1 MFETPRQIGSAVGG
15 DGNVAVGVMPLAQ
28 PDFGKIGSALWRGR
42 ATILLTTIAALAVA
56 ALFIVLAPREYT
68 AATQILIDPT
78 DLRAV
83 GNETQPTQMS
93 DAAAM
98 QIESQVNVLTSDSVL
113 RRVVASEDLEHDPEF
128 VRGPSLLAVLMGGNA
143 FPGGRELAALNELKR
158 RIKVTRDPR
167 TFVVEVDV
175 TSRDPYKAVRIAN
188 AIAQSYLTEQTQVR
202 ANAARQVSQSLSG
215 RLQELKD
222 KVRGAEEKVE
232 EYKARNNLVTANGQL
247 VNDQQLTDMN
257 NQLSAARVRTA
268 DAKALLDQIEQ
279 VQRKKDDNGAFPA
292 ALQSPTIAALRSQYA
307 EVMRREAEQ
316 TATLGALHPAVI
328 DIKAQAERLHGMIDT
343 EIDRAAAA
351 ARTDYESAKA
361 SEQTLSNNYAALKQ
375 TAVDNGEAMV
385 GLRELERDAQAS
397 RDIYQAFLVRA
408 QETGAQEQVDTKNIR
423 VLSKA
428 DLPQKRSSPPPSLL
442 VALGAMMLGAAAG
455 TGIVLVRP
463 TETGARPV
471 QIGARPAETGGTLR
485 RALAAIGLQPETAA
499 GIAVLAVLPATDV
512 SFALEAADDPASP
525 LAKAMRRVY
534 DELRAR
540 EGRAGNLSVLI
551 VAADDKDEAAMVALM
566 LAAVTATTQRVL
578 LIDADLQ
585 RSTLS
590 ALDAEDGDAGLV
602 DVAVGRRTL
611 ADAIKVDRDTNIGL
625 LAFVAPGSRRDRRVY
640 DGDIKRAFAQTKR
653 YDMTIVSALDD
664 ADPSLDFFAG
674 LVDHILLVDDAATF
688 DQAAVARF
696 VARLDIDPD
705 KVRGAVLTGAPAA

>member
-1 MFETPRQIGSAVGG
+1 MFETPRQIRSAVVGN
-15 DGNVAVGVMPLAQ
+15 GNVAVGATPLAQ
-28 PDFGKIGSALWRGR
+28 PDFGKIGAAIWRGR
-42 ATILLTTIAALAVA
+42 ATILLTTIAALALA

-93 DAAAM
+93 DAADM
-98 QIESQVNVLTSDSVL
+98 QLASQVNVLTSDAVL
-113 RRVVASEDLEHDPEF
+113 GRVVASENLEHDPEF
-128 VRGPSLLAVLMGGNA
+128 VRPPSFLTVLLGKAAV
-143 FPGGRELAALNELKR
+143 PGGRKLAALDELKR

-188 AIAQSYLTEQTQVR
+188 AVAQSYLTEQTQVR

-215 RLQELKD
+215 RLQDLKQ
-222 KVRGAEEKVE
+222 KVRDAEKKAED
-232 EYKARNNLVTANGQL
+232 YKARNNLVTANGQL
-247 VNDQQLTDMN
+247 VTDQQLTDMN
-257 NQLSAARVRTA
+257 NQLAVARARTA
-268 DAKALLDQIEQ
+268 DAKALLDQIQQ

-328 DIKAQAERLHGMIDT
+328 DIKAQAERLHDMIDT

-351 ARTDYESAKA
+351 ARTEYETAKA
-361 SEQTLSNNYAALKQ
+361 SEQTLTGNYAALKQ
-375 TAVDNGEAMV
+375 TAMDNSQAMV
-385 GLRELERDAQAS
+385 GLRELDRDAQAS

-423 VLSKA
+423 VLSQA

-442 VALGAMMLGAAAG
+442 LALGALMFGAAAG

-463 TETGARPV
+463 AETGAPQSER
-471 QIGARPAETGGTLR
+471 GGTLR
-485 RALAAIGLQPETAA
+485 RALAVIGRRPDADA
-499 GIAVLAVLPATDV
+499 MPVLAVLPATDV
-512 SFALEAADDPASP
+512 SFGLEAADDPASP

-534 DELRAR
+534 DELRS
-540 EGRAGNLSVLI
+540 GQGKAGNLSVLI
-551 VAADDKDEAAMVALM
+551 VAADDKDEAATVALM
-566 LAAVTATTQRVL
+566 LAAVAATTQRVL
-578 LIDADLQ
+578 LLDADLQ
-585 RSTLS
+585 RRTLS
-590 ALDAEDGDAGLV
+590 ALDAEGGEAGLV
-602 DVAVGRRTL
+602 DVAIGRRTL
-611 ADAIKVDRDTNIGL
+611 ADAITVDRETNIGL

-640 DGDIKRAFAQTKR
+640 DSDIKRAFAQTRR
-653 YDMTIVSALDD
+653 YDLTVVSALDD
-664 ADPSLDFFAG
+664 ADPSLRFFAG
-674 LVDHILLVDDAATF
+674 LVDHVLLVDDAATF
-688 DQAAVARF
+688 QQAAAERF
-696 VARLDIDPD
+696 VARLGIDAD
-705 KVRGAVLTGAPAA
+705 KVRGVVLTGAATA

>member
-1 MFETPRQIGSAVGG
+1 MFETPRQIGSAVVGHG
-15 DGNVAVGVMPLAQ
+15 SVAVGATPLAQ
-28 PDFGKIGSALWRGR
+28 PDLGKIGSALWRGR
-42 ATILLTTIAALAVA
+42 ATILLTTIAALALA

-98 QIESQVNVLTSDSVL
+98 QIESQVSVLTSDAVL
-113 RRVVASEDLEHDPEF
+113 GRVVDSEDLKHDPEF
-128 VRGPSLLAVLMGGNA
+128 VRPPSFLTVLMGKNA
-143 FPGGRELAALNELKR
+143 VPGGRELAALNELKR

-188 AIAQSYLTEQTQVR
+188 AVAQSYLTEQTQVR

-215 RLQELKD
+215 RLQELKQ
-222 KVRGAEEKVE
+222 KVRDAEEKAE
-232 EYKARNNLVTANGQL
+232 DYKARNNLVTANGQL
-247 VNDQQLTDMN
+247 VTDQQLTDMN
-257 NQLSAARVRTA
+257 NQLAVAGARTA

-279 VQRKKDDNGAFPA
+279 VQRKRDDNGAFPA

-351 ARTDYESAKA
+351 ARTDYETAKA
-361 SEQTLSNNYAALKQ
+361 SEQTLTGNYATLKQ
-375 TAVDNGEAMV
+375 TAMGNSQAMV
-385 GLRELERDAQAS
+385 GLRELDRDAQAS

-423 VLSKA
+423 VLSRA

-442 VALGAMMLGAAAG
+442 LALGALMFGAAAG
-455 TGIVLVRP
+455 TGIVM
-463 TETGARPV
+463 T
-471 QIGARPAETGGTLR
+471 RPAESVAPQPEGGGKLR
-485 RALAAIGLQPETAA
+485 RALAVIGLGPETAA
-499 GIAVLAVLPATDV
+499 GIPVLAVLPATDV
-512 SFALEAADDPASP
+512 AFGLEAADDPASP
-525 LAKAMRRVY
+525 LAKSMRRVY
-534 DELRAR
+534 DELRS
-540 EGRAGNLSVLI
+540 GQSKAGNLSVLI
-551 VAADDKDEAAMVALM
+551 VAADDKDEAATVALI
-566 LAAVTATTQRVL
+566 LAAVAATTRRVL
-578 LIDADLQ
+578 LLDADLQ
-585 RSTLS
+585 RRTLS
-590 ALDAEDGDAGLV
+590 ALDAEGGDAGLV

-611 ADAIKVDRDTNIGL
+611 ADAITIDRDTNIGL

-640 DGDIKRAFAQTKR
+640 DADIKRAFAQTRR
-653 YDMTIVSALDD
+653 YDLTVVSALDD
-664 ADPSLDFFAG
+664 ADPSLRFFAG
-674 LVDHILLVDDAATF
+674 LVDHVLLVDDAATF
-688 DQAAVARF
+688 QEATAERF
-696 VARLDIDPD
+696 VARLGIDAD
-705 KVRGAVLTGAPAA
+705 KVRGAVLTGAATA